1 MDGKDVLRLPI
12 YPPLHGTFRP
22 FQMYCLVFGLLLVS
36 RLLQYSKHQKVD
48 TYSHVKHMFEQMYVP
63 IFPKNGE
70 SREQMVLSK
79 TPIKNNVW
87 KRPSTWSIFWM
98 RMWVSVTNFANKKIS
113 NMLEVEVVFWY
124 NCTHVMVVPVVQS
137 TILDE
142 MNSPM
147 RQKNNGPGCE
157 PLKAV
162 IVSLRGYW
170 GPPFDLIRN
179 VKYIATY
186 FWKLEA
192 YPDGHATN
200 SPKIGGFLFCEI

>member
-12 YPPLHGTFRP
+12 HLYMERFVHFKCIVW
-22 FQMYCLVFGLLLVS
+22 FLVS
-36 RLLQYSKHQKVD
+36 FSYPGFYNILSIRNLTRTHTSNTCLNRCLSLFFRWTEKAVNRWFCQKHQ
-48 TYSHVKHMFEQMYVP
+48 
-63 IFPKNGE
+63 
-70 SREQMVLSK
+70 SK
-79 TPIKNNVW
+79 T
-87 KRPSTWSIFWM
+87 M
-98 RMWVSVTNFANKKIS
+98 YESVLQLEVFFGCECECQSQTLQTRKIS

-124 NCTHVMVVPVVQS
+124 NCTHVMVVAVVQS
-137 TILDE
+137 TILNE

-147 RQKNNGPGCE
+147 RQKNNGPGFE

-162 IVSLRGYW
+162 IVSLRKYW
-170 GPPFDLIRN
+170 GLPFDLIRN